1 MELTKKEEYEIA
13 QMVAN
18 ILDKRARKRI
28 NRSWITLRKEIRNY
42 CESNNGIVRWSTLQ
56 NKIYDAIRACLDV
69 SRLDDM
75 TDDQVLR
82 AEKIFRF
89 IKQERQENK

>member
-1 MELTKKEEYEIA
+1 MRQAWEGREAGRTRTKEAGEKETSI
-13 QMVAN
+13 
-18 ILDKRARKRI
+18 I
-28 NRSWITLRKEIRNY
+28 KEIRNY

-56 NKIYDAIRACLDV
+56 TKIYDAIRACLDV